1 MAQVARSIDEVIA
14 QLGDVIDR
22 SRRERSRLGFFA
34 ALYRKV
40 TIKVKEGIASG
51 RFDDGPRM
59 ERLDVIFANRYLH
72 ALAQFRGGGKPT
84 PCWLLSFEAAATW
97 PPIILQHLLL
107 GMNAHINFDLGIA
120 AATTCPGD
128 PLPSLKHDF
137 NEINV
142 ILAGL
147 VGQVQSEIYRLSP
160 WIRVLGEIDPRAN
173 RTIVN
178 FSMEKAREAAWRVAE
193 RLAPVPPD
201 QWGPQLAKLDL
212 EVTVLGRLVRRPIGK
227 LFNLKLMV
235 IRSRETSDVDKIIGI
250 LDETATA
257 HV

>member
-1 MAQVARSIDEVIA
+1 MAPVATSIDEVIA
-14 QLGDVIDR
+14 QLGDLVDR

-40 TIKVKEGIASG
+40 TLEVKEGIAAG
-51 RFDDGPRM
+51 RFDDGGRM
-59 ERLDVIFANRYLH
+59 ERLDVTFANRYLD
-72 ALAQFRGGGKPT
+72 AVAQFRAGQAPT
-84 PCWLLSFEAAATW
+84 PCWRLSFEAAATW

-120 AATTCPGD
+120 AATVCPRD
-128 PLPSLKHDF
+128 ELPSLKHDF

-147 VGQVQSEIYRLSP
+147 VGRVQSEIDRLSP
-160 WIRVLGEIDPRAN
+160 WIRVLGQIDPRAN
-173 RTIVN
+173 RAIVN

-193 RLAPVPPD
+193 RLAPVPPA
-201 QWGPQLAKLDL
+201 QWGRELAKLDL

-227 LFNLKLMV
+227 LFNLKLLV
-235 IRSRETSDVDKIIGI
+235 IRSRESSDVDKVIDV

>member
-1 MAQVARSIDEVIA
+1 MAPLATSIDEVIA
-14 QLGDVIDR
+14 RLGDVIDR

-40 TIKVKEGIASG
+40 TIKVKEGIAAG
-51 RFDDGPRM
+51 RFDDGRRM
-59 ERLDVIFANRYLH
+59 ERLDVTFANRYLE
-72 ALAQFRGGGKPT
+72 ALAQFRAGGNPT
-84 PCWLLSFEAAATW
+84 PCWLVSFGAAATW

-120 AATTCPGD
+120 AATTCPRDELGE
-128 PLPSLKHDF
+128 LKHDF

-147 VGQVQSEIYRLSP
+147 VGQVQSGIYRLSP
-160 WIRVLGEIDPRAN
+160 WIKVLGEIDPRAN
-173 RTIVN
+173 RVIVN

-201 QWGPQLAKLDL
+201 QWAAPLAKLDL

-227 LFNLKLMV
+227 LLNLKLMV
-235 IRSRETSDVDKIIGI
+235 IRSRETGDVDKVIDV